1 MKKVLLVTM
10 ADSIHTARWLE
21 QFKGEPIQFVL
32 FPSSPHRRVH
42 PKIREM
48 LASDEGV
55 NLRIYGLLRRLA
67 LPMWAI
73 DRFID
78 NRLRGVLLRQLIR
91 REKPDI
97 LHAMETQGGGYI
109 LRRALNRIESAPR
122 TILTLWGS
130 DLYWFRQF
138 PGHRRKIK
146 ETLDL
151 IDALAVE
158 CNRDVQIARGL
169 GFIGRIIPPF
179 PVTGGYDTEA
189 LAVKATAIYPSQRR
203 LILVKGH
210 TRFVGRAHL
219 ALKAIEDVHDLL
231 VGYQIVV
238 YSADLKARR
247 IASKLSRDHQLDTE
261 IHKRGALTHTQVFD
275 LFSRAR
281 IYLGVSLSDGL
292 PNSLQEALCLGAF
305 PIQTDTSCA
314 DEWITPG
321 ETGFLVS
328 PNDTEAISRAL
339 LVGLTDD
346 DLVDSAAV
354 KNRATANARLSSENI
369 QKVTKHFYD

>member
-1 MKKVLLVTM
+1 MKKVLLVAM

-21 QFKGEPIQFVL
+21 QFKGEPVQFIL

-42 PKIREM
+42 PKINEM
-48 LASDEGV
+48 LAEDSGV
-55 NLRIYGLLRRLA
+55 NLRINGLLRRFA

-73 DRFID
+73 DRVID

-109 LRRALNRIESAPR
+109 LRRALNRVESAPG

-151 IDALAVE
+151 IDALALE
-158 CNRDVQIARGL
+158 CHRDVQIAREL
-169 GFIGRIIPPF
+169 GFTGRIIPPF

-189 LAVKATAIYPSQRR
+189 LAVKATAICPSQRR
-203 LILVKGH
+203 MILVKGH
-210 TRFVGRAHL
+210 TRFVGRADL
-219 ALKAIEDVHDLL
+219 ALKAIEDVHDQLA
-231 VGYQIVV
+231 GYQIIV
-238 YSADLKARR
+238 YSADPKARR
-247 IASKLSRDHQLDTE
+247 IASKLSRAHQLDTE

-314 DEWITPG
+314 DEWITTG

-328 PNDTEAISRAL
+328 PNDTTAISYAL
-339 LVGLTDD
+339 STALTDD
-346 DLVDSAAV
+346 DLVDLAAV
-354 KNRATANARLSSENI
+354 KNRETASKRLSSDKI
-369 QKVTKHFYD
+369 QQITKHFYD